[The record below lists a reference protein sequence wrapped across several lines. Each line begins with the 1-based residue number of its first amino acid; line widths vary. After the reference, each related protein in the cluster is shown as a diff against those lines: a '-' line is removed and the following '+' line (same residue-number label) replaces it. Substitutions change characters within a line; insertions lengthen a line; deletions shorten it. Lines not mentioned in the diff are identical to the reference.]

1 VGRWGRWDLGA
12 VGVKSP
18 RAPGL
23 AQPGLRIR
31 GEPLVWQGREEKMK
45 NEMEKKMDING
56 REKEKER
63 EEEKKEEIRKIKY
76 I

>member
-1 VGRWGRWDLGA
+1 
-12 VGVKSP
+12 
-18 RAPGL
+18 
-23 AQPGLRIR
+23 
-31 GEPLVWQGREEKMK
+31 MK